1 MRLLSVIFTH
11 YGEKMRLINKALGT
25 IQKTRH
31 CFLFFSSL
39 VFSLFSR
46 ENPHHFMG
54 REKNKSAFAYVKKF
68 GEEKGKRH
76 FFSVC
81 PWVASTSK
89 KGRCIWLHWVVEV
102 SEAKMRLSVKY
113 FSSSVEGKECYSRGQ
128 M

>member
-25 IQKTRH
+25 IPNARTA
-31 CFLFFSSL
+31 FSFFFPG
-39 VFSLFSR
+39 FSLFSR

-81 PWVASTSK
+81 P
-89 KGRCIWLHWVVEV
+89 
-102 SEAKMRLSVKY
+102 
-113 FSSSVEGKECYSRGQ
+113 
-128 M
+128 